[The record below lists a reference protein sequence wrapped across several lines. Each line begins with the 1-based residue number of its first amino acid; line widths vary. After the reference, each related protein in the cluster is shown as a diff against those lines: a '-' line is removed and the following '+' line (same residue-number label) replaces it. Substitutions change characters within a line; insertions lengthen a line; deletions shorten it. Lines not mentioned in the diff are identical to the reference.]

1 MISTPKRA
9 RSTALI
15 SRIAA
20 YGTSA
25 SLAGLPNIP
34 QPVPVCVGTRLVAR
48 EESAAHREY
57 KIRLLASEVEDTV
70 ITAVFGP
77 E

>member
-1 MISTPKRA
+1 
-9 RSTALI
+9 
-15 SRIAA
+15 
-20 YGTSA
+20 
-25 SLAGLPNIP
+25 
-34 QPVPVCVGTRLVAR
+34 VGTRLVAS